1 MSTNNEPTNELA
13 TNSLQAQSIDCVGTT
28 YVKPVMW
35 RTRLASVIALL
46 IILLG
51 VFLYSQGL
59 FSIGIALITVCLA
72 CLAILGIIVRASAAR
87 FMGYRNTACEDTPLG
102 RYLSSDKTTIRL
114 STPTLS
120 DKEAA
125 TIDLHRATEAVLV
138 NEWVVNARTPRRI
151 QVRSDDGTA
160 LAGRAPACLCFMI
173 LEGLGETAWPSREF
187 MLPTIATSCS
197 LICAHTEKAKANG
210 PVRAGLIG
218 AMSLHGAAGLSR
230 EREKEL
236 RSLSMALEW
245 ELPLRYSPQKRRIF
259 PFRSGPS

>member
-125 TIDLHRATEAVLV
+125 TAMFAERQEGVMTLRRGFTVEPGQKVLITEDVFTTGGSAQEVVELVQSMGGNVIAAGSIID
-138 NEWVVNARTPRRI
+138 
-151 QVRSDDGTA
+151 STA
-160 LAGRAPACLCFMI
+160 GNTVKLKVPFQ
-173 LEGLGETAWPSREF
+173 
-187 MLPTIATSCS
+187 S
-197 LICAHTEKAKANG
+197 LIKFEFQTFDPSDCPMCKQGIPAVKPG
-210 PVRAGLIG
+210 
-218 AMSLHGAAGLSR
+218 SR
-230 EREKEL
+230 PDK
-236 RSLSMALEW
+236 
-245 ELPLRYSPQKRRIF
+245 K
-259 PFRSGPS
+259 

>member
-46 IILLG
+46 SILLG

-151 QVRSDDGTA
+151 H
-160 LAGRAPACLCFMI
+160 LGRTHDTWNQTVAP
-173 LEGLGETAWPSREF
+173 LGAYAS
-187 MLPTIATSCS
+187 
-197 LICAHTEKAKANG
+197 
-210 PVRAGLIG
+210 
-218 AMSLHGAAGLSR
+218 
-230 EREKEL
+230 
-236 RSLSMALEW
+236 
-245 ELPLRYSPQKRRIF
+245 
-259 PFRSGPS
+259 

>member
-13 TNSLQAQSIDCVGTT
+13 TNSLQAQSIDCVGIT

-72 CLAILGIIVRASAAR
+72 CLAILGIIVRVSAAR

-120 DKEAA
+120 D
-125 TIDLHRATEAVLV
+125 
-138 NEWVVNARTPRRI
+138 
-151 QVRSDDGTA
+151 
-160 LAGRAPACLCFMI
+160 
-173 LEGLGETAWPSREF
+173 
-187 MLPTIATSCS
+187 
-197 LICAHTEKAKANG
+197 
-210 PVRAGLIG
+210 
-218 AMSLHGAAGLSR
+218 
-230 EREKEL
+230 
-236 RSLSMALEW
+236 
-245 ELPLRYSPQKRRIF
+245 
-259 PFRSGPS
+259 